1 MSPELSFG
9 AQENR
14 TMKSHRITIGIF
26 ATAAII
32 LFALLVLI
40 ERSSVSNI
48 LHNVAIIAFILAAVA
63 LELLLALKIRLRRS
77 QLATD
82 RARPEA

>member
-1 MSPELSFG
+1 
-9 AQENR
+9 
-14 TMKSHRITIGIF
+14 MKSPRITIGIF
-26 ATAAII
+26 ATAAIM

-48 LHNVAIIAFILAAVA
+48 LRNAAIITFILAAVA

-77 QLATD
+77 AH
-82 RARPEA
+82 P